1 MLMVFGGV
9 GVWFCR
15 VTCFSIIIS
24 MISTTIGNKKA
35 QCGGIGLSDSN
46 RWV

>member
-1 MLMVFGGV
+1 MYINFK
-9 GVWFCR
+9 
-15 VTCFSIIIS
+15 IIH
-24 MISTTIGNKKA
+24 MDTNKTNKKA